1 MSTEKPMFL
10 NVTKALQMMGMS
22 WTEVHEALPLIP
34 LALHLINVYKTSLHS
49 NQPRKTKNHRQASE
63 ALPPAA

>member
-22 WTEVHEALPLIP
+22 WTEVHEALPLT
-34 LALHLINVYKTSLHS
+34 LVHLINVYKTSLQS
-49 NQPRKTKNHRQASE
+49 NQPRKTKNNRQASE

>member
-22 WTEVHEALPLIP
+22 WTEVHEALPLT
-34 LALHLINVYKTSLHS
+34 AVHLINVYKTSWHS
-49 NQPRKTKNHRQASE
+49 NQPQKTKNNRQASE
-63 ALPPAA
+63 ALTPAA

>member
-10 NVTKALQMMGMS
+10 NVTKELQMMGMS
-22 WTEVHEALPLIP
+22 RTEVHEALPLTVV
-34 LALHLINVYKTSLHS
+34 HLLNVYKTSWHS
-49 NQPRKTKNHRQASE
+49 NQPQKTKNRQASE